1 MPNSLPVQQPG
12 PVVPESICRLNLDGW
27 MVAGWVEPQIYYVV
41 AEEEL
46 THSTYNVRN
55 ENGTLDT
62 QHYTNYY
69 AQSYRQSIDK
79 L

>member
-1 MPNSLPVQQPG
+1 
-12 PVVPESICRLNLDGW
+12 